1 MQISFRR
8 PRRQKERLKKLTKL
22 IFKPRNRGTMRHE
35 IVTVFCY
42 SLPHLFKS
50 MRHILQEKAAER
62 AAFKEI
68 RAVSS
73 STSKRAAA
81 DARQV
86 MHAACSSGANCSF
99 KVMSAQVARREKRR
113 NEGETCEHGIHRC
126 RICFPIDSRK

>member
-1 MQISFRR
+1 MTTSKDKLSETKKAEREI
-8 PRRQKERLKKLTKL
+8 KEAHKADLQAKKQ
-22 IFKPRNRGTMRHE
+22 RNHE
-35 IVTVFCY
+35 
-42 SLPHLFKS
+42 
-50 MRHILQEKAAER
+50 EKAAER

-81 DARQV
+81 DAR
-86 MHAACSSGANCSF
+86 
-99 KVMSAQVARREKRR
+99 QVARREKRR